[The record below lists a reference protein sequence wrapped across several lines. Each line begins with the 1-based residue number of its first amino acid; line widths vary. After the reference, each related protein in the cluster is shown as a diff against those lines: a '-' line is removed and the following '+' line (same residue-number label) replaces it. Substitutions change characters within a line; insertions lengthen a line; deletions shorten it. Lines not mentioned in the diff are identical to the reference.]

1 MVLRSIQVVNLK
13 APQDPRIRG
22 PLGLDTPAGVV
33 GDTPAEPDEDR
44 LTSRVCLTD
53 PQRRK

>member
-22 PLGLDTPAGVV
+22 SLGLDTPAGVV
-33 GDTPAEPDEDR
+33 GDTPDERDEDR
-44 LTSRVCLTD
+44 LTSRVGLTD